1 MSVQDER
8 RDARAQLHHW
18 PFPPCGQSTRDG
30 QRDPYNLDTERR
42 AREGARDSHAVELRF
57 DLGDAGAGCGGAE
70 GGEEGGEACTGHGE
84 AGEPWVSVLSMELEK
99 DTLDKGAFEL
109 DWNDIFVAKLV
120 RAGYQGKTD
129 NDIVDQWFQAVCRN
143 IVLESFEKEQAQ
155 NVEVLDEGRKAY
167 R

>member
-1 MSVQDER
+1 MINKI
-8 RDARAQLHHW
+8 
-18 PFPPCGQSTRDG
+18 
-30 QRDPYNLDTERR
+30 NLEKIKK
-42 AREGARDSHAVELRF
+42 AI
-57 DLGDAGAGCGGAE
+57 LGNTNPVKKTNKPKKKSPKQIA
-70 GGEEGGEACTGHGE
+70 TE